1 MSAGL
6 VSSFTLVSRR
16 LTSLWTQMNV
26 ISEESGMSMLCHA
39 NCSGHGE
46 CLNGS
51 CYCQI
56 QFEGEECKRINFS
69 YHVAFSSIFF
79 LLALTSLIQLV
90 MCIHAEFLRMKKN
103 PSVLRACRV
112 TTQKFL
118 YFLVFLA
125 SILRGAYFAAPTIGS
140 EWSISLM
147 SAYYPVVLTGV
158 SCVVCFWA
166 EVFHL
171 QEIRWDR
178 PRFLSKSFL
187 GFVTFNVIS
196 YSLLIAELLLI
207 WFGQER
213 LHFYTHIFNGCYAVL
228 MFIVVIF
235 FLIYG
240 VEVFFKVRGGFAV
253 SKVPNVIGSTRISST
268 LDGGVILDP
277 DEVQR
282 RRAERK
288 ERQRRRRRANSI
300 QGTNRLGRQNS
311 KTFDEP
317 ITNGECN
324 LEQSPLHSLIA
335 SPNIQTEETYHSPTS
350 STKRLMY
357 NKPCQI
363 NTNDL
368 SLEEHE
374 AQKSLLN
381 KNTSQLNG

>member
-1 MSAGL
+1 
-6 VSSFTLVSRR
+6 
-16 LTSLWTQMNV
+16 MN
-26 ISEESGMSMLCHA
+26 SHDAADQDSDDCQA

-46 CLNGS
+46 CFNGS

-118 YFLVFLA
+118 YLLVFLA

-147 SAYYPVVLTGV
+147 SAYYPVVLTGA
-158 SCVVCFWA
+158 SLIVCFWA

-228 MFIVVIF
+228 MFI
-235 FLIYG
+235 
-240 VEVFFKVRGGFAV
+240 
-253 SKVPNVIGSTRISST
+253 
-268 LDGGVILDP
+268 
-277 DEVQR
+277 
-282 RRAERK
+282 
-288 ERQRRRRRANSI
+288 
-300 QGTNRLGRQNS
+300 
-311 KTFDEP
+311 
-317 ITNGECN
+317 GE
-324 LEQSPLHSLIA
+324 
-335 SPNIQTEETYHSPTS
+335 
-350 STKRLMY
+350 
-357 NKPCQI
+357 
-363 NTNDL
+363 
-368 SLEEHE
+368 
-374 AQKSLLN
+374 
-381 KNTSQLNG
+381 